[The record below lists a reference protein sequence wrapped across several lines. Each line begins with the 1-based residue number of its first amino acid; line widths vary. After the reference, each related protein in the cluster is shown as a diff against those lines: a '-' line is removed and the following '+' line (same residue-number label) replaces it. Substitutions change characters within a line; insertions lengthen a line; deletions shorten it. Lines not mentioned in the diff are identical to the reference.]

1 MNFLFLLSI
10 LSAFASNILGSVVR
24 CINIYMFFMGL
35 SLCHHECHSL
45 SIVIFLVLKSILSH
59 INIVTP
65 ALLWTFLAIYHIFIS
80 ISISISSHP
89 FDFQLTYFS
98 YISNYISRKAQLV
111 EWQCATTKYV
121 TYTHDS
127 TYDSEMSSFLFS
139 TKSDYVWQVLHCF
152 FHKGTWQKL
161 HHGLS
166 SQQELCVRPKDH
178 QDIEVD
184 DELGPDHSS
193 DVLCLEG

>member
-35 SLCHHECHSL
+35 SLCHYECHSF

-59 INIVTP
+59 INIATP
-65 ALLWTFLAIYHIFIS
+65 ALLWTFLAIYHISIS
-80 ISISISSHP
+80 ISISICSHP

-98 YISNYISRKAQLV
+98 YISISNYISRKAQLV
-111 EWQCATTKYV
+111 EWQCVTTKYV

-127 TYDSEMSSFLFS
+127 TYDPEMSSFFLFS
-139 TKSDYVWQVLHCF
+139 TKSDYV
-152 FHKGTWQKL
+152 
-161 HHGLS
+161 
-166 SQQELCVRPKDH
+166 
-178 QDIEVD
+178 
-184 DELGPDHSS
+184 
-193 DVLCLEG
+193 